1 MDLQLGQIDFETV
14 GTVSRLLKAAVV
26 NPLVNY
32 LPAGWLRGLLR
43 LTRSELAAANWAD
56 PGGWRSM
63 VISYNGRCRQ
73 WADKLLVSGGTIPMA
88 LRNRRRLAGRVLARL
103 IDESPADPVQVLCIG
118 AGPGM
123 IITDAML
130 QASRPSVATLLDLND
145 DAHQF
150 AGDLARRHGLEGRI
164 RFITGDARDIDKLT
178 DCRPDIVK
186 MIGIC
191 EYLSDQQIR
200 QIVAALAAVMPS
212 GAVLVSNSLSKAH
225 GTDRFFRRVFGLHM
239 IHRGP
244 AQIQELMAA
253 GGFGDFI
260 SIGEPLGVY
269 HVVVGRKR
277 P

>member
-1 MDLQLGQIDFETV
+1 MELQLGQIDFETV
-14 GTVSRLLKAAVV
+14 GAVSRLLKAAVV

>member
-130 QASRPSVATLLDLND
+130 QASRPSAATLLDLND

>member
-1 MDLQLGQIDFETV
+1 MELPLGQMDFETV

-43 LTRSELAAANWAD
+43 FTRSELAAANWAD

-63 VISYNGRCRQ
+63 VISYNGQCRQ
-73 WADKLLVSGGTIPMA
+73 WADKLLVAGGTIPMA
-88 LRNRRRLAGRVLARL
+88 LRNRRRLAGAVLARL
-103 IDESPADPVQVLCIG
+103 IDESAADPVQVLCIG
-118 AGPGM
+118 AGPGI

-130 QASRPSVATLLDLND
+130 QARRTAEATLLDLND

-150 AGDLARRHGLEGRI
+150 AGDLARRHGLAERV

-191 EYLSDQQIR
+191 EYLSDQQIH
-200 QIVAALAAVMPS
+200 QIVAVLAAVMPA
-212 GAVLVSNSLSKAH
+212 GAVLVANSLSKAH
-225 GTDRFFRRVFGLHM
+225 GTDRFFRRVFGLNM
-239 IHRGP
+239 IHRSP
-244 AQIQELMAA
+244 AQLQELMAG
-253 GGFGDFI
+253 GGFGDFL